1 MKFSKTRIPDVV
13 VIEPVVYGDARGF
26 FLENYRR
33 DVFSKN
39 GIPAEFVQDNHSLSQ
54 KGILRGLHYQAAPK
68 AQGKLVRCVRG
79 MVFDVA
85 VDIRKGSPTFGQW
98 ISEVL
103 SAENKKMIYIPAGFA
118 HGFLS
123 LENDTEVL
131 YKTTDFYSPEHERG
145 IAWND
150 PALGILWPETGVKP
164 VLSEKDKKFPLLK
177 EAVL

>member
-1 MKFSKTRIPDVV
+1 MNFLKTRIPDVV
-13 VIEPVVYGDARGF
+13 VIEPAVYGDGRGF
-26 FLENYRR
+26 FLESYRK
-33 DVFSKN
+33 DLFSKN
-39 GIPAEFVQDNHSLSQ
+39 GISADFVQDNHSLSQ

-79 MVFDVA
+79 RVFDVA

-98 ISEVL
+98 TSEIL
-103 SAENKKMIYIPAGFA
+103 SAENKKMIYIPPGFA

-123 LENDTEVL
+123 LEDGTEVL
-131 YKTTDFYSPEHERG
+131 YKTTDLYSPEHERG

-150 PALGILWPETGVKP
+150 PALGISWPETGVKP

-177 EAVL
+177 EAAL